1 MCLPTTYD
9 EVQAG
14 AILAPAT
21 RSERRRCDT
30 ARAVARNMR
39 GHVHPEFAAKQLEAT
54 GVAKETC
61 VLVCAL
67 LKEKR

>member
-1 MCLPTTYD
+1 MCLPKSYD

-14 AILAPAT
+14 ATLAPAS
-21 RSERRRCDT
+21 RSERRRYDT

-54 GVAKETC
+54 GVAKATC
-61 VLVCAL
+61 VLVCAI
-67 LKEKR
+67 LKEQR